1 MTAPK
6 KDVGYPNLRV
16 DAALQPRGLQ
26 HQRSIGAFTRTSWGQ
41 SLAVPI
47 MSTRAVSLGPLHA
60 GPPPIS
66 SELITEKVSTSSGPL
81 GDKPFNFS
89 YGAKASKKGLQGSI
103 FSNVKAPDS
112 ESASS
117 QRGED
122 IDSGSK
128 PIPIADKSENIDQ
141 GEGANKG
148 ENAGKGEDP
157 DSTELDNIIKQLR
170 IDQET
175 AFKNIT
181 YKEATKVKE
190 PELLQFPV
198 PVVQNDQENA
208 IDDHPRQEQLKEMS
222 HLARMMLAK
231 KAASK
236 NVVAKQGVALGKGPG
251 VKGGS
256 DLAAIEAKM

>member
-6 KDVGYPNLRV
+6 KDVGYPNLGV
-16 DAALQPRGLQ
+16 DTAIQPRGLQ

-47 MSTRAVSLGPLHA
+47 MSTRAVSLSPLHA
-60 GPPPIS
+60 GPPPVS
-66 SELITEKVSTSSGPL
+66 SELTTEKVSTSSGPL

-141 GEGANKG
+141 GEGAD
-148 ENAGKGEDP
+148 KGEDP
-157 DSTELDNIIKQLR
+157 DSTELNNIIKQLR

-175 AFKNIT
+175 AFENIT
-181 YKEATKVKE
+181 DKEATKVKE
-190 PELLQFPV
+190 PELLQLPI
-198 PVVQNDQENA
+198 PVVQNDQENT
-208 IDDHPRQEQLKEMS
+208 IDNRPRQEQLKEMS

-231 KAASK
+231 KVAGK